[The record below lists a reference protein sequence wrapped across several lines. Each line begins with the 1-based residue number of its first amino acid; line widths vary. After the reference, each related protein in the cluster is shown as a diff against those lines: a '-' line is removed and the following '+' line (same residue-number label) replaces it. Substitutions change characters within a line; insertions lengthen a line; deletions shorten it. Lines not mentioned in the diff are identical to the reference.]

1 LQIPKVCICIL
12 GQRASNIISKRIA
25 FAAFSGESSKL
36 RSRGVVQGRMLMRP
50 GKKNVHIDSYPR
62 AIFAIVNG
70 IASATNWLKGA
81 QSNEYMIV
89 GKKIM
94 DRQIPKG
101 FLRSLLERLQGI
113 FSGAKLVSRREPC
126 PLRIRACLSS
136 TTTMFSD
143 AAESGTI
150 TRRQDALISEGVV
163 LASCC
168 MVL

>member
-1 LQIPKVCICIL
+1 MRTLIAERLQIPKVCICIP
-12 GQRASNIISKRIA
+12 GQRASNIISKRVA
-25 FAAFSGESSKL
+25 FAAFSGESNKL

-50 GKKNVHIDSYPR
+50 GKNVHIDSYPR

-101 FLRSLLERLQGI
+101 FLRSLLERLVVRL
-113 FSGAKLVSRREPC
+113 STSCALMWPH
-126 PLRIRACLSS
+126 ACIARDSICS
-136 TTTMFSD
+136 
-143 AAESGTI
+143 A
-150 TRRQDALISEGVV
+150 QHHISPVHGGGDEW
-163 LASCC
+163 
-168 MVL
+168 